1 MVKSERESGFDVWV
15 CLSKVLKCLGG
26 GGEVHLIIET
36 SQWYIYTP
44 NMKST
49 HKHTIWGNMV
59 SEMLQLR
66 CTLWGEVSSLGTNQ
80 LSHQW

>member
-15 CLSKVLKCLGG
+15 CLSKVFGG
-26 GGEVHLIIET
+26 RRGGTLDHRNVSMVYT
-36 SQWYIYTP
+36 VYTP